1 RSLAMLNKKDLLNKW
16 DRIMMA
22 ITFAEAGEAE
32 TAKDLMNRK
41 TTNHRPESRIE
52 KKTGRRPE
60 LRV

>member
-1 RSLAMLNKKDLLNKW
+1 MADKKRLNRW

-32 TAKDLMNRK
+32 TAREILDNTKQK
-41 TTNHRPESRIE
+41 RPGSRIE
-52 KKTGRRPE
+52 KQNDNRPE